1 MEGIAAPGSYSN
13 TADQDKEAPSIHTIH
28 LSHQNQSER
37 KEFPKYKA
45 KETKWMDKGKARE
58 QTHGVMSLPAEIRET
73 YVFQSPMNLD
83 PRLLD
88 LYLTDFGA
96 LLAASS
102 TLQTPRLLPLSSLS
116 TTRGARH
123 PKRHISTP
131 IISHDVLPSLALTV
145 TLEGHLPRT
154 VCQS

>member
-13 TADQDKEAPSIHTIH
+13 KADQDKENTAAASIHTTH
-28 LSHQNQSER
+28 LSLQCESKR

-73 YVFQSPMNLD
+73 YVFQWPMNLD
-83 PRLLD
+83 ARLLELYVTD
-88 LYLTDFGA
+88 LCA

-102 TLQTPRLLPLSSLS
+102 TSQTPRLLPLSSL
-116 TTRGARH
+116 
-123 PKRHISTP
+123 
-131 IISHDVLPSLALTV
+131 
-145 TLEGHLPRT
+145 
-154 VCQS
+154 